1 MSGDLSEWHFLRPQW
16 LLALPLGLALIGLCW
31 HYLAPRSNWD
41 RLCDAHLLRY
51 LTVGQN
57 RPGGRRPLGAL
68 LVGYLLAVVAAAGP
82 SWEQQ
87 PQPAY
92 RTAQGRVLVYDL
104 SSSMDSIDLA
114 PSRLTRARFKLTD
127 LIAAGQG
134 RQQGL
139 VVFAGDA
146 FVVAPLTDD
155 IETLHNLIP
164 SLTTASVP
172 VQGSRADLGLKL
184 AAELLDNAGYT
195 HGEVILIA
203 DGVSAD
209 SAAVAADLAR
219 RDYPVSVL
227 AVGSGQGAPI
237 PLADGGLLKDAAGNI
252 VLAGVRFAELQ
263 QVAASG
269 QGVYS
274 QIQVDDRDIRVLNSA
289 AAGPA
294 VAARATDD
302 DPFADALWLDR
313 GAWLL
318 LPLLLLASTGFR
330 RGWLLVLVL
339 ATPSLMPTRA
349 IAFDWADLWLRPEQQ
364 AAQALD
370 REDFTTLS
378 TSPLP
383 GWQGAG
389 HYRQNHYAQAVEA
402 FARQPGARGWYNRG
416 NALAHSGALEAAL
429 EAYNQALELDAEF
442 DDARFN
448 RELVWQLL
456 EQAAQSGQAD
466 GDPSQQ
472 GDDDQAGQQQTGQQA
487 GDDQAGQQ
495 QTGQQADDDQAGQQ
509 QAGQQADD
517 DQAGQQQAGQQ
528 ADDDQAG
535 QQTGDDQAGQQQA
548 GQQADDDQAEQP
560 EDTADQAQSAAVA
573 DDQAPA
579 DPADDDAERATA
591 SSADPDQT
599 DEQQLTAQ
607 QYQALQYWLRQIPDD
622 PGGLLRRKFA
632 HQYRQRPQQ
641 KEAQKW

>member
-1 MSGDLSEWHFLRPQW
+1 MKPPRRSGRSRRCRAICRNGIFCGPQW

-227 AVGSGQGAPI
+227 AVGSGQGATDT
-237 PLADGGLLKDAAGNI
+237 AGRWRAAERCRRQYR
-252 VLAGVRFAELQ
+252 AG
-263 QVAASG
+263 
-269 QGVYS
+269 
-274 QIQVDDRDIRVLNSA
+274 
-289 AAGPA
+289 
-294 VAARATDD
+294 
-302 DPFADALWLDR
+302 R
-313 GAWLL
+313 GALCR
-318 LPLLLLASTGFR
+318 AATG
-330 RGWLLVLVL
+330 G
-339 ATPSLMPTRA
+339 
-349 IAFDWADLWLRPEQQ
+349 
-364 AAQALD
+364 
-370 REDFTTLS
+370 
-378 TSPLP
+378 
-383 GWQGAG
+383 
-389 HYRQNHYAQAVEA
+389 
-402 FARQPGARGWYNRG
+402 
-416 NALAHSGALEAAL
+416 
-429 EAYNQALELDAEF
+429 
-442 DDARFN
+442 
-448 RELVWQLL
+448 
-456 EQAAQSGQAD
+456 
-466 GDPSQQ
+466 
-472 GDDDQAGQQQTGQQA
+472 
-487 GDDQAGQQ
+487 
-495 QTGQQADDDQAGQQ
+495 
-509 QAGQQADD
+509 
-517 DQAGQQQAGQQ
+517 
-528 ADDDQAG
+528 
-535 QQTGDDQAGQQQA
+535 
-548 GQQADDDQAEQP
+548 
-560 EDTADQAQSAAVA
+560 
-573 DDQAPA
+573 
-579 DPADDDAERATA
+579 
-591 SSADPDQT
+591 
-599 DEQQLTAQ
+599 
-607 QYQALQYWLRQIPDD
+607 
-622 PGGLLRRKFA
+622 
-632 HQYRQRPQQ
+632 RQRSGGIQSNPG
-641 KEAQKW
+641 